1 MRTALLKLFRQS
13 PFAGLL
19 KHGDLIREAAPLFR
33 LAFLAY
39 LDGNNDEFET
49 HHNAVTVIENQGDGV
64 KRNIRG
70 HLPRGILLPMDKFQL
85 LWYLRE
91 QDKILDSVQDAL
103 HWLSYRKTDIPDEM
117 VDDLLLM
124 VEKVNDVLNSVHPL
138 VSAAE
143 NYFQSFSEQHRKVVK
158 DAIHQ
163 IREYEFQ
170 SDQVERKLLS
180 DVLSYPFNDSTSAF
194 HLARLVEYL
203 GNVSNHA
210 ENAGDMMRAM
220 IAR

>member
-1 MRTALLKLFRQS
+1 MRTAFLTLFRQS
-13 PFAGLL
+13 PFEGLK
-19 KHGDLIREAAPLFR
+19 KHAKLIQEAAPIFR
-33 LAFLAY
+33 LAVLAH
-39 LDGNNDEFET
+39 LDGNNTEFESY
-49 HHNAVTVIENQGDGV
+49 HNKITIIEDQGDGI

-91 QDKILDSVQDAL
+91 QDKVLDGTQDVL
-103 HWLSYRKTDIPDEM
+103 HWLSYRKTVVPDEL

-124 VEKVNDVLNSVHPL
+124 VEKVIDVLKSIHPL
-138 VSAAE
+138 VVAAD
-143 NYFQSFSEQHRKVVK
+143 NYFQHFSENQRKEVK
-158 DAIHQ
+158 QAIRL

-180 DVLSYPFNDSTSAF
+180 DILSYPFESPTSAY
-194 HLARLVEYL
+194 HLAELIRYM
-203 GNVSNHA
+203 GDISNHA